1 MRCLL
6 ASTILVLSTILP
18 SASFAQSA
26 AGQTAAGEGIEKVRG
41 SLSTSF
47 DDLPLVLKIG
57 KKIMVRDENGRS
69 SEGSVVSISDKQL
82 VISRQGFFLRRM
94 EYTFARDVV
103 RRIDLVDS
111 TWDGGGIGAAAGL
124 GLWVAVARLG
134 ASDHNDF
141 LLAVAYLGPLA
152 ALAGAATGTLIDRL
166 NNTTIYEQGTRVSLT
181 PMLRRNAVGVV
192 ARVDF

>member
-134 ASDHNDF
+134 ASDH
-141 LLAVAYLGPLA
+141 AH
-152 ALAGAATGTLIDRL
+152 
-166 NNTTIYEQGTRVSLT
+166 
-181 PMLRRNAVGVV
+181 
-192 ARVDF
+192 

>member
-1 MRCLL
+1 
-6 ASTILVLSTILP
+6 
-18 SASFAQSA
+18 
-26 AGQTAAGEGIEKVRG
+26 
-41 SLSTSF
+41 
-47 DDLPLVLKIG
+47 LPLVLKIG

-124 GLWVAVARLG
+124 GLWGLSHAWERATTISSAWRI
-134 ASDHNDF
+134 
-141 LLAVAYLGPLA
+141 A
-152 ALAGAATGTLIDRL
+152 ALAA
-166 NNTTIYEQGTRVSLT
+166 
-181 PMLRRNAVGVV
+181 RR
-192 ARVDF
+192 ARPDAH